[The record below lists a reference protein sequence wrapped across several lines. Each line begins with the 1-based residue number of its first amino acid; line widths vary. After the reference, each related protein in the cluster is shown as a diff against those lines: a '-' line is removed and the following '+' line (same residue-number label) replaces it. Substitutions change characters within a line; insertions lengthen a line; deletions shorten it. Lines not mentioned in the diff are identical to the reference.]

1 MPSLSEGVA
10 IAAGAA
16 TLNPLVR
23 AAALAAQKLLQDPL
37 GKLFA
42 SEYRITGVAS
52 PKIDSVSRTLRQTGE
67 EPMTT
72 RVAVVQMVSG
82 HVVADNLEH

>member
-16 TLNPLVR
+16 TLNPLVG

-42 SEYRITGVAS
+42 SEYRITGTFAS
-52 PKIDSVSRTLRQTGE
+52 PKIDSVSRTA
-67 EPMTT
+67 P
-72 RVAVVQMVSG
+72 
-82 HVVADNLEH
+82 ADREKNR